1 VEMIEDRKATVIM
14 EERQDLMSNLI
25 RASME
30 ESVTQKDLEFTH
42 RDLLG
47 NIFVFLFAGHE
58 TTASALSFA
67 VALLALHQEEQEELY
82 KHVRSV
88 VPDGRLPTYHD
99 IPQLTRV
106 LAVINE
112 TLRLFPPA
120 SMILKEATEDCVVP
134 TDSGE
139 TLPIPKGTTLGL
151 MFNAMHYDPKY
162 WRDPNEFRPSRFLEN
177 YPKDAFIPFSAGAR
191 VCIGRKFSEI
201 EQIAVLSVIVLHYRI
216 TVLEEPQYAHET
228 MEERKARVL
237 AAQTAFLIK
246 PVRVPVV
253 FTPREGVNISVDN

>member
-1 VEMIEDRKATVIM
+1 
-14 EERQDLMSNLI
+14 MSNLI

-30 ESVTQKDLEFTH
+30 QSIPRKDFNFTH

-67 VALLALHQEEQEELY
+67 IALLATHPEEQEELY
-82 KHVRSV
+82 QHVRSV
-88 VPDGRLPTYHD
+88 VPEGRLPTYQD
-99 IPQLTRV
+99 VPQLTRV

-120 SMILKEATEDCVVP
+120 SLIMKEAAEDCVIP

-139 TLPIPKGTTLGL
+139 SLPVLKGTTLIP
-151 MFNAMHYDPKY
+151 MINAMHHNPKY
-162 WRDPNEFRPSRFLEN
+162 WPDPYEFRPSRFLGDYN
-177 YPKDAFIPFSAGAR
+177 KDAFIPFSAGAR
-191 VCIGRKFSEI
+191 VCIGRRFSEI
-201 EQIAVLSVIVLHYRI
+201 EQIAVLSVIVLHYKI

-228 MEERKARVL
+228 VEERKKRVL
-237 AAQTAFLIK
+237 APQSPLLVK
-246 PVRVPVV
+246 PVRTPVE
-253 FTPREGVNISVDN
+253 FAPREGANILAY